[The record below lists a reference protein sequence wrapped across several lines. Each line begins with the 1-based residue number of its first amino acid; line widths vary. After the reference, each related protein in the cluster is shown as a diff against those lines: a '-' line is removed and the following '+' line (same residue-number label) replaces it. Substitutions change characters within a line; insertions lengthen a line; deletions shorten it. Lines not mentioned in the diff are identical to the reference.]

1 MGVIMNDRVPFIDL
15 SRLAARIG
23 NDVLDDWRAILERQE
38 FVGGPR
44 VAELESVI
52 ATQLGVG
59 NVVACSNGTDAL
71 IVALQSMGIGPGSKV
86 ALPNLTFWAS
96 FEAVV
101 QVRATPVLLDIDAED
116 LQLSSSALFA
126 AAAHRDIGVDAVLL
140 PHLYGWASGSLDL
153 IRGFCQN
160 RQIPLLEDGAQAF
173 GVRQYGLPLFTNVWM
188 GTLSFYPAKVIG
200 GAMDGGAVL
209 CRSAEQCEGVRSL
222 CNHGRAGHYLHGRV
236 GWNSRMG
243 GLQASYLRRV
253 LSLADEIVSSRRTA
267 AEWYRERL
275 KDVAGVQIYGPPEG
289 VTENGY
295 LNVLTVE
302 DPVMVSAALEER
314 GIATGRTYPVP
325 ISEQPATQTTDAI
338 ASGDLSVSKEFCK
351 KVLNLPLFYGITC
364 EEQEKVA
371 SALIEVIR

>member
-15 SRLAARIG
+15 SRLAVRYVLQDWE
-23 NDVLDDWRAILERQE
+23 DVLENQE

-44 VAELESVI
+44 VSQLESDI
-52 ATQLGVG
+52 ARMLGVA
-59 NVVACSNGTDAL
+59 NAVACSNGTDAL
-71 IVALQSMGIGPGSKV
+71 IVALQAMGIGRGSKV
-86 ALPNLTFWAS
+86 GLPNLTFWAS

-101 QVRATPVLLDIDAED
+101 HVGATPVLVDIDADD
-116 LQLSSSALFA
+116 LQLSHSGLFMA
-126 AAAHRDIGVDAVLL
+126 DRLVGLNAVLL
-140 PHLYGWASGSLDL
+140 PHLYGWTSGNLDV

-160 RQIPLLEDGAQAF
+160 MKIPLLEDGAQAF
-173 GVRQYGLPLFTNVWM
+173 GVMHYGSALFTNVWM
-188 GTLSFYPAKVIG
+188 ATLSFYPAKVIG

-209 CRSAEQCEGVRSL
+209 CSSPQQSERVRSL
-222 CNHGRAGHYLHGRV
+222 CNHGRAGHYLHDCV

-243 GLQASYLRRV
+243 GLQASYLTRV
-253 LSLADEIVSSRRTA
+253 LSMADEIVSSRRAA

-275 KDVAGVQIYGPPEG
+275 KDVAGVRVYGPPEG
-289 VTENGY
+289 ITENGY

-302 DPVMVSAALEER
+302 DPVTISAALEER

-338 ASGDLSVSKEFCK
+338 ISGDLSVSKAFCK
-351 KVLNLPLFYGITC
+351 QVLNLPLFYGITR
-364 EEQEKVA
+364 EEQEKAA

>member
-71 IVALQSMGIGPGSKV
+71 VVALQAMGIGPGSKV

-116 LQLSSSALFA
+116 LQLSSSALLMA
-126 AAAHRDIGVDAVLL
+126 CRDIRIDAVLL
-140 PHLYGWASGSLDL
+140 PHLYGWASSQLYWF
-153 IRGFCQN
+153 RSFCRN
-160 RQIPLLEDGAQAF
+160 RRIPLIEDGAQAF
-173 GVRQYGLPLFTNVWM
+173 GVMHDGYPLFTGAAM
-188 GTLSFYPAKVIG
+188 ATLSFYPAKVIG

-209 CRSAEQCEGVRSL
+209 SNSVESSESVRSR
-222 CNHGRAGHYLHGRV
+222 CNHGRAGHYLHDCV

-253 LSLADEIVSSRRTA
+253 LCLSDEIISSRRSA
-267 AEWYRERL
+267 AKWYRERL
-275 KDVAGVQIYGPPEG
+275 KDVPGVRVYGPPEG

-295 LNVLTVE
+295 LNVLAVD

-314 GIATGRTYPVP
+314 GIGTGRTYPVP
-325 ISEQPATQTTDAI
+325 ISEQPATQRIDDVREH
-338 ASGDLSVSKEFCK
+338 GDLSVSEAFCK
-351 KVLNLPLFYGITC
+351 QVLNLPLFYGITR
-364 EEQEKVA
+364 EEQEKAA
-371 SALIEVIR
+371 SALIEVVR